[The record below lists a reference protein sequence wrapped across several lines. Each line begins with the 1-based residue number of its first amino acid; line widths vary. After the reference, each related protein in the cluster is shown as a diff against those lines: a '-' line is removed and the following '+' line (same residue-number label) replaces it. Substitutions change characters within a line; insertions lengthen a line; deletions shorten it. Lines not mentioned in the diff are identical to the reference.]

1 MSNSQ
6 QLNNMG
12 DWAPS
17 QGEAI
22 NQSHAQNNSASGYS
36 YGGMVDVTSP

>member
-12 DWAPS
+12 DWANAQAEP
-17 QGEAI
+17 ANAN
-22 NQSHAQNNSASGYS
+22 NQSASGYS
-36 YGGMVDVTSP
+36 YGNMGLDATSP